1 MIALVKEPGKL
12 PREIDITPDLATLQD
27 LVGGYIEAVHIAEDL
42 ILIVNETGKLDG
54 LPANVFCGDDY
65 LAGNVVA
72 LGVSPDADADFRSLT
87 VDELDLLKS
96 ASRSRPWIDK
106 FADRQRIGALSWR
119 THNTIFLPPYGSKHR
134 LVPGE

>member
-12 PREIDITPDLATLQD
+12 SREMDITPDLATLQD

-72 LGVSPDADADFRSLT
+72 LGVSPDADVDFRSLT
-87 VDELDLLKS
+87 VDELDLLKICFAIS
-96 ASRSRPWIDK
+96 SVDRTSLLTDK
-106 FADRQRIGALSWR
+106 
-119 THNTIFLPPYGSKHR
+119 
-134 LVPGE
+134 E

>member
-12 PREIDITPDLATLQD
+12 SREIDITPDLTTLQD

-65 LAGNVVA
+65 LPNSMI
-72 LGVSPDADADFRSLT
+72 L
-87 VDELDLLKS
+87 
-96 ASRSRPWIDK
+96 SRI
-106 FADRQRIGALSWR
+106 I
-119 THNTIFLPPYGSKHR
+119 T
-134 LVPGE
+134 